1 MENNHETPTQPI
13 GRPRSE
19 TSKNAILNATIHLL
33 EQADYASLTIEG
45 IAANA
50 GVSKA
55 TIYRW
60 WNNKT
65 ALVLDAFLMVIE
77 PVAQFPETA
86 TVREKFLHQLQVL
99 SNVFNS
105 RLGRTMLSIITENE
119 PESEIVK
126 SFQQLYISP
135 RREYAKS
142 ILEKSVALGEINSV
156 IDLDIVL
163 DMLYGPVYFR
173 VLISKKTLDR
183 EYSETLVDHMMGVIG
198 LT

>member
-1 MENNHETPTQPI
+1 MNNNDETRAQPV

-33 EQADYASLTIEG
+33 EQAEYASLTIEG

-50 GVSKA
+50 GVGKA

-65 ALVLDAFLMVIE
+65 MLVLDAFLIVIE
-77 PVAQFPETA
+77 PLAQFRETA

-99 SNVFNS
+99 TNVFNS
-105 RLGRTMLSIITENE
+105 RLGRTMLSIISENE
-119 PESEIVK
+119 LESEIVN
-126 SFQQLYISP
+126 SFQRLYISP
-135 RREYAKS
+135 RRQYAKS
-142 ILEKSVALGEINSV
+142 ILEKSVALGEIHSEIN
-156 IDLDIVL
+156 LDIVL

-183 EYSETLVDHMMGVIG
+183 AYSETLVDHMMRVIG
-198 LT
+198 LS